1 LCEKLGVFIVCDYDG
16 RIPSLGLAAWRNSC
30 VCPGF
35 VSLEFSGECDA
46 EDDIPCLDVFACEGV
61 VEDIEEGAFDGQLL
75 VSGRKNR
82 KKGVIRVIRVYGYL
96 RGLCAGWLRPA
107 PPLYQLG
114 GVTVDTRPTCLTL
127 SQPVSCI
134 IDSRRYRIAYIID
147 CLAGIVDPLDIRPHL
162 VRTYLGIQAPCDSS
176 NLHQANDLVVCLV
189 PNSLVL
195 TPFVIH
201 IYTLVLNST
210 HPKPKVNKL
219 RWLPMVP
226 QQWIPRPCSKR
237 SSYQSDRSSR
247 NTLSSPHQ
255 WTPSMAA

>member
-1 LCEKLGVFIVCDYDG
+1 MFMFIDCDCDG
-16 RIPSLGLAAWRNSC
+16 RIPSWGLAAWRNSC

-35 VSLEFSGECDA
+35 ISLVFSGERDA
-46 EDDIPCLDVFACEGV
+46 EGDVPCLSVFACEGV
-61 VEDIEEGAFDGQLL
+61 VEDNEKSAFDRQLL

-82 KKGVIRVIRVYGYL
+82 TEGRASLGLSGFGVICGVFVL
-96 RGLCAGWLRPA
+96 AGFRPA

-114 GVTVDTRPTCLTL
+114 GVSVDTRPTCLTL

-134 IDSRRYRIAYIID
+134 IDSRRYRVAYIID

-162 VRTYLGIQAPCDSS
+162 VRRYLIQAPCDSS
-176 NLHQANDLVVCLV
+176 NFHQANDPVVCLA
-189 PNSLVL
+189 PNSLIL

-201 IYTLVLNST
+201 IYTLILNST
-210 HPKPKVNKL
+210 QPKPKVNKL

-226 QQWIPRPCSKR
+226 QQWIPQQCCKR
-237 SSYQSDRSSR
+237 SFCPSDRSSR